1 MSLVNSGSIFAF
13 STLKSRNLTDSALS
27 GKRKGGE
34 RMSENHWKNW
44 PREGSYLECVVVVG
58 LTRRLD
64 VDEVP

>member
-44 PREGSYLECVVVVG
+44 P
-58 LTRRLD
+58 
-64 VDEVP
+64 